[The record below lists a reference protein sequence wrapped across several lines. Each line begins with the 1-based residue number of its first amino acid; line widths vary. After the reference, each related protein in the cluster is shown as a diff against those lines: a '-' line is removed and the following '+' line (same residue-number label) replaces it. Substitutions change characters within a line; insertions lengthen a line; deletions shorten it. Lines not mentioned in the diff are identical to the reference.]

1 MISGEARWSCNECQ
15 ADQRTWERR
24 GRCGAQKISPTR
36 IADVVPIAPELSTS
50 VDVCPI
56 SLSRAPWVD
65 AVIDLRVRSRTVPQV
80 IPPNPKPAL
89 VEALMV
95 AERAAGWLQEADR
108 QKKER
113 RAELMRRA
121 RARR

>member
-1 MISGEARWSCNECQ
+1 M
-15 ADQRTWERR
+15 
-24 GRCGAQKISPTR
+24 
-36 IADVVPIAPELSTS
+36 VPVAPELSTT

-56 SLSRAPWVD
+56 SLSRAPWID
-65 AVIDLRVRSRTVPQV
+65 AVIDLRIRSRTVPQA
-80 IPPNPKPAL
+80 IPSNPKPAL

-108 QKKER
+108 LKKER

-121 RARR
+121 RAGR